1 MTIKLLLMALVGAG
15 LFGIGLYGLRTRAW
29 EDGISP
35 IEAGILKATGS
46 EPLPLT
52 EGDRAW
58 GHASTWASTLF
69 GGILFLL
76 GLILAAFTL
85 FEAE

>member
-1 MTIKLLLMALVGAG
+1 MIVKFLLMALTGAG
-15 LFGIGLYGLRTRAW
+15 LFGLGLYGLRTRAW
-29 EDGISP
+29 ENGISA

-52 EGDRAW
+52 DGDRAW
-58 GHASTWASTLF
+58 GRAQSWASVVF
-69 GGILFLL
+69 GGILFLFGVL
-76 GLILAAFTL
+76 LVAFTL

>member
-1 MTIKLLLMALVGAG
+1 
-15 LFGIGLYGLRTRAW
+15 LRTRAW
-29 EDGISP
+29 ESSISP
-35 IEAGILKATGS
+35 IEAAILKSTGS

-52 EGDRAW
+52 DGDRAW
-58 GHASTWASTLF
+58 GHASAWASVVF

-76 GLILAAFTL
+76 GLVLAAFIL